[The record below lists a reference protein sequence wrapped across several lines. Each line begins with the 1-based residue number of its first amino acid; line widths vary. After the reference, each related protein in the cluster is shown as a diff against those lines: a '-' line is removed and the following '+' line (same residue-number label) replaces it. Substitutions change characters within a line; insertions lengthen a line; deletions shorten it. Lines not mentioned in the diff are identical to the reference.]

1 MFILPLM
8 SLPPVG
14 TQRKIQLRFHSNHA
28 ILTGMINNGGSMMR
42 KTRKKEPA
50 PGKKAP
56 LTIAYDT
63 SSQAIRLSVPEGCHA
78 VLHGTDCP
86 QIVARDLTVHP
97 PLTGQEVL
105 LSFQVSGPDGKQ
117 VVTRDYSIQ
126 IPGLYRTKPA
136 HPKPTVIPELA
147 QWHSEDSGWFR
158 PSEKTAITVSSSAA
172 ELLASAAREFQLDY
186 REMTGA
192 ELPIRY
198 ESAPREGDFYLS
210 LEKEDAYLGEEGYRI
225 ESGACVRMTSSHPCG
240 VYWATRTILQMLR
253 QSGAP
258 YRLPRGEIRDYPKY
272 PLRGFMLDVGRR
284 PFSLEILRDVIRNMA
299 WYKMNDLQLHL
310 NDNYIWLEDYNQ
322 SGQERDS
329 FDAYEA
335 MRLESSLQ
343 NEAGQSATAK
353 DYSYSKAGFKALI
366 EEARERFH
374 VHIVPEIDV
383 PAHALSFAKVFPE
396 CMVEGQTSPLQKKRP
411 LTDHLDISRP
421 EAVDLVKRIFDDYT
435 RGDAPVFDAE
445 TTVHIGADEFLSDY
459 GAYRRFVNT
468 LVPYLK
474 QTNPVRLWGGFT
486 WIKDQ
491 PVTQILP
498 EAIENVQLNLWSN
511 SWADG
516 MEMYE
521 MGFQLINTIDH
532 LLYMVPN
539 GKGNRGSY
547 ADLLNKKRVY
557 KLFEPRKIR
566 LKNGKYRALPA
577 GDPQMLGAAYA
588 LWNDNIDK
596 KASGLTEADLFLRF
610 FDALPLFSEKTWAN
624 GWEKGSAAAIGKLA
638 RVTAFAPRSNPL
650 RRSPAAKG
658 LFADYRFDGAQPQKD
673 LSGNGRDLAEPA
685 GADFGKGLI
694 LRGGESY
701 AGLPLGSLEVG
712 SFLEMELTLAEK
724 KPGQILLE
732 CDAPYGTHDIR
743 ITASGRLGFTRESY
757 EYEFPCDIPLNTLV
771 TLRIETRLQK
781 TTLAVNGGKP
791 VPAVGKFIHNG
802 TVRCE
807 GLTNATLCL
816 PAGRI
821 GSQTN
826 AARAVIASL
835 RIGKLPTAR
844 KKTIFD

>member
-1 MFILPLM
+1 MGVPI
-8 SLPPVG
+8 
-14 TQRKIQLRFHSNHA
+14 
-28 ILTGMINNGGSMMR
+28 MR
-42 KTRKKEPA
+42 RIRKKELA
-50 PGKKAP
+50 AGKKAP
-56 LTIAYDT
+56 LTIAYDA
-63 SSQAIRLSVPEGCHA
+63 SSQKIRLSVPEGYQA

-97 PLTGQEVL
+97 PLTEQEVL
-105 LSFQVSGPDGKQ
+105 LSFEVSSPAGEQVITG
-117 VVTRDYSIQ
+117 DYSIQ
-126 IPGLYRTKPA
+126 IPGLYHTKPA
-136 HPKPTVIPELA
+136 HPKPAVIPELA
-147 QWHSEDSGWFR
+147 QWHSADGGWFC
-158 PSEKTAITVSSSAA
+158 PSESSALTVSSGAA
-172 ELLASAAREFQLDY
+172 ALLSSVAEEFRQDY
-186 REMTGA
+186 REITGM
-192 ELPIRY
+192 ELPLR
-198 ESAPREGDFYLS
+198 SGTPQNGDFYLS
-210 LEKEDAYLGEEGYRI
+210 LEEEEAYLGEEGYRI
-225 ESGACVRMTSSHPCG
+225 ETGACIRLISSHPCG

-258 YRLPRGEIRDYPKY
+258 YRLPCGEIRDYPKY

-310 NDNYIWLEDYNQ
+310 SDNYIWLEDYNQ

-335 MRLESSLQ
+335 MRLESSLH
-343 NEAGQSATAK
+343 NEAGQTATAK
-353 DYSYSKAGFKALI
+353 DYSYSKADFKALI

-383 PAHALSFAKVFPE
+383 PAHALSFTKVFPE
-396 CMVEGQTSPLQKKRP
+396 CMVEGQTSPLQKGRP

-421 EAVDLVKRIFDDYT
+421 EAIELVKRIYDDYT
-435 RGDAPVFDAE
+435 HGDAPVFDAE

-491 PVTQILP
+491 PVTPILP

-539 GKGNRGSY
+539 GKGRRGSY
-547 ADLLNKKRVY
+547 MDLLHKKRVF

-624 GWEKGSAAAIGKLA
+624 GQEKGSAAAIDKLA
-638 RVTAFAPRSNPL
+638 CRLAFAPGSNPL

-658 LFADYRFDGAQPQKD
+658 LFADYRFDNEQPQKD
-673 LSGNGRDLAEPA
+673 RSGNGRDLAEPV
-685 GADFGKGLI
+685 GADFGKGLS
-694 LRGGESY
+694 LHGGASY
-701 AGLPLGSLEVG
+701 VPAVTGSLEPG
-712 SFLEMELTLAEK
+712 SFLEMELTLEENA
-724 KPGQILLE
+724 PGQILLE
-732 CDAPYGTHDIR
+732 SDAPYGAYDIR
-743 ITASGRLGFTRESY
+743 ITAGGKLGFTREGY
-757 EYEFPCDIPLNTLV
+757 EYEFPCGLPLHTKL

-781 TTLAVNGGKP
+781 TTLTVNGGKP

-807 GLTNATLCL
+807 GLTNATLFL
-816 PAGRI
+816 PVGRI

-826 AARAVIASL
+826 AAKAVLASL
-835 RIGKLPTAR
+835 RMGKLPKER
-844 KKTIFD
+844 KKTIFQ